1 MECGRTI
8 HADGS
13 LRRRQLLRK
22 RRGTLCSPDL
32 YGMAWFHAIVGPN
45 IARQPIA
52 VSSEERLSQAAGGRR
67 HFSAILKKPLQGA
80 GWLYCGT
87 VICRHHLCIQRLRQR
102 VELVR
107 CTNTVARGN
116 PDPQALALI
125 ADRTWAVCRWVQMG
139 RQIGKPPFSSHLTC
153 RGAVV
158 ADRRYRSRHCQF
170 HTKPYTPFQT
180 YRRHQSLS
188 VVIYC
193 RSGYLVSDVPSFT

>member
-87 VICRHHLCIQRLRQR
+87 AICRHHLCIQRLRQR

-125 ADRTWAVCRWVQMG
+125 ADRTWAEVSVPSLSITRKTSHTFSNLQTAP
-139 RQIGKPPFSSHLTC
+139 KPI
-153 RGAVV
+153 
-158 ADRRYRSRHCQF
+158 
-170 HTKPYTPFQT
+170 
-180 YRRHQSLS
+180 RRHLP
-188 VVIYC
+188 
-193 RSGYLVSDVPSFT
+193 SGWISGI